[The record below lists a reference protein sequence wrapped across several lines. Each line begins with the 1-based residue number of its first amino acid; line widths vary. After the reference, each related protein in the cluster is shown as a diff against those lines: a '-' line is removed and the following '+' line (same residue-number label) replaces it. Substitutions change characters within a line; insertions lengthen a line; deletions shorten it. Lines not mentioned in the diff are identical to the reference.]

1 MVFSLGGMETF
12 NMQHG
17 FVEALIRGFRSGFL
31 QDDTYHHLTQCENL
45 EDVKLNLQ
53 ETDYGQVLSNEAVV
67 TPPIIENK
75 ALQKLVTEFFFLRA
89 QAVEPLA
96 TFLDYIT
103 YEYMIEN
110 VMLLLRGTLSGRHV
124 NELMSQCHPLGM
136 FKESTMRNIPSFE
149 ASPRGYAELY
159 ETVLVDTPVGV
170 YFQRYLDQTSSKVS
184 AASEVRN
191 ILEEIQIE
199 ILKNSLM
206 KLYLEDFYSFC
217 NGLGGE
223 TAEVMS
229 TLLRARADR
238 NAINITL
245 NSFGTAL
252 NDSMMRETHRKL
264 LYPSIGNLYPEGTD
278 LLIKV
283 DDDAKLVQVMN
294 FYPTYR
300 SIFERFTNSNAEEF
314 SIDDEFYKQEVK
326 LFELAF
332 ESQMHFGV
340 FYAYVKLKEQ
350 EIRNLVWIS
359 ECILQ
364 RRKDQ
369 VGNFIPIFSK
379 SEGADSNCVLNV
391 NKLILTHPILAT
403 SAQNRNNCRREKYYN
418 VVMQDIWGRPWAL
431 QSLRF
436 NATRADIGFGPGGR
450 RPSSD
455 FFLGLHRI

>member
-1 MVFSLGGMETF
+1 
-12 NMQHG
+12 
-17 FVEALIRGFRSGFL
+17 
-31 QDDTYHHLTQCENL
+31 
-45 EDVKLNLQ
+45 
-53 ETDYGQVLSNEAVV
+53 
-67 TPPIIENK
+67 
-75 ALQKLVTEFFFLRA
+75 
-89 QAVEPLA
+89 
-96 TFLDYIT
+96 
-103 YEYMIEN
+103 MIEN
-110 VMLLLRGTLSGRHV
+110 VMLLLRGTLSGRNV

-300 SIFERFTNSNAEEF
+300 TIFERFTNSNAEEF

-379 SEGADSNCVLNV
+379 SEG
-391 NKLILTHPILAT
+391 
-403 SAQNRNNCRREKYYN
+403 
-418 VVMQDIWGRPWAL
+418 GRK
-431 QSLRF
+431 
-436 NATRADIGFGPGGR
+436 
-450 RPSSD
+450 
-455 FFLGLHRI
+455 H

>member
-1 MVFSLGGMETF
+1 MATTVGLGGLSTF

-31 QDDTYHHLTQCENL
+31 QDETYHHITQCDNL
-45 EDVKLNLQ
+45 EDLKLNLQ
-53 ETDYGQVLSNEAVV
+53 ETDYAQALANDSAIS
-67 TPPIIENK
+67 PPILEARALNK
-75 ALQKLVTEFFFLRA
+75 MVTEFFYLRA

-110 VMLLLRGTLSGRHV
+110 VMLLLRGTLSGRNV
-124 NELMSQCHPLGM
+124 NDLIAQCHPLGM
-136 FKESTMRNIPSFE
+136 FRESTMRNIPSFE

-170 YFQRYLDQTSSKVS
+170 YFQQYLDGLQSKVTV
-184 AASEVRN
+184 ASEVRN
-191 ILEEIQIE
+191 VLEEVQIE

-217 NGLGGE
+217 MKLGGE
-223 TAEVMS
+223 TAEVMGG
-229 TLLRARADR
+229 LLRERADR

-245 NSFGTAL
+245 NSFGTPL
-252 NDSMMRETHRKL
+252 NDPAMRETHRKT
-264 LYPSIGNLYPEGTD
+264 LYPSIGDLYPEGTD

-283 DDDAKLVQVMN
+283 DDDSKLVAALSY
-294 FYPTYR
+294 YPVYR
-300 SIFERFTNSNAEEF
+300 TIFERFTNAGHDDF
-314 SIDDEFYKQEVK
+314 SIDDEFYKYEVK
-326 LFELAF
+326 LYELAF

-369 VGNFIPIFSK
+369 INKFVPIFSK
-379 SEGADSNCVLNV
+379 HD
-391 NKLILTHPILAT
+391 
-403 SAQNRNNCRREKYYN
+403 
-418 VVMQDIWGRPWAL
+418 GRK
-431 QSLRF
+431 
-436 NATRADIGFGPGGR
+436 
-450 RPSSD
+450 
-455 FFLGLHRI
+455 